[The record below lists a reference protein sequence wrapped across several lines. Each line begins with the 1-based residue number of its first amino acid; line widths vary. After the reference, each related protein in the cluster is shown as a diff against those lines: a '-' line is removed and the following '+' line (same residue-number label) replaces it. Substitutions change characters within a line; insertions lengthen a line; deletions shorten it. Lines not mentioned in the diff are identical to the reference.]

1 MSDSHE
7 LELLS
12 IIEVQNQKSCP
23 CGHDY
28 RDHMVSQ
35 IGEYT
40 GWGWFWVLFGVT
52 TEPVRVKFVCRRCQ
66 TTVGVSEDRRILRR
80 DV

>member
-1 MSDSHE
+1 MSESHE
-7 LELLS
+7 EELLK
-12 IIEVQNQKSCP
+12 IVEVSEAKTCP
-23 CGHDY
+23 CGNNHRSHY
-28 RDHMVSQ
+28 VSQ

-52 TEPVRVKFVCRRCQ
+52 TEPVRVKFVCRKCQ
-66 TTVGVSEDRRILRR
+66 TIVGVSEDKRILRR

>member
-1 MSDSHE
+1 MTKNHE
-7 LELLS
+7 IELLKT
-12 IIEVQNQKSCP
+12 IEVSNQKTCSC
-23 CGHDY
+23 GNTY
-28 RDHMVSQ
+28 LSHMVSQ
-35 IGEYT
+35 VGEYT

-66 TTVGVSEDRRILRR
+66 TIVGESDDPRVLRR